1 MGRSQRPA
9 DYAGPRKPP
18 GRGRRVLL
26 AAVTGLALTAGAAG
40 AVLPAAPAAAA
51 QAAAVQATAAR
62 AAAAQGPAAGRQVAG
77 RSGHPGRTVVSLTF
91 DDGDADQLT
100 AARILHAH
108 GMPGTFYIITG
119 AVGTPGYLT
128 VAQLRELARA
138 GNEIGGH
145 TVSHLDLTRLPAAEV
160 RRQACQG
167 RDTLL
172 RWGFRVTSF
181 AYPGGFSNP
190 RVDAITRGCGF
201 ADARIATGLAQ
212 PGCPGCAPAETI
224 PPARRYAIRT
234 PGQVDGN
241 WTLADL
247 KQVVTGA
254 QQSKRA
260 GEAGGGW
267 VPLVFHHVCAGQRCP
282 PLSLRPSVL
291 SKFTAWLA
299 AQRAGGVTVRTVG
312 QVAGGPDRPP
322 VPLRPA
328 RPHQV
333 VNPSMRTV
341 AGSAAVDPALED
353 VGVPGTFLRCWMPGR
368 YGNNT
373 VTWRRTHVAHT
384 GPWALRLQVTRYAG
398 GDAKLLQQF
407 DLGACSLPVTTGR
420 SYQLAAWYRGN
431 VRTQYS
437 VYYRDRAGRWQ
448 YWTSSPFFQPA
459 TRWTRAAWATPP
471 VPAGATGVSYGLA
484 VAAKGTLITDDYS
497 FRPAPPGIARPILDW
512 SLLVLVVL
520 AGGSWG
526 ARRVIRR
533 RQARREPAAGPA
545 PRPGV
550 RA

>member
-1 MGRSQRPA
+1 
-9 DYAGPRKPP
+9 
-18 GRGRRVLL
+18 
-26 AAVTGLALTAGAAG
+26 
-40 AVLPAAPAAAA
+40 
-51 QAAAVQATAAR
+51 
-62 AAAAQGPAAGRQVAG
+62 
-77 RSGHPGRTVVSLTF
+77 
-91 DDGDADQLT
+91 
-100 AARILHAH
+100 
-108 GMPGTFYIITG
+108 
-119 AVGTPGYLT
+119 
-128 VAQLRELARA
+128 

-145 TVSHLDLTRLPAAEV
+145 TVSHLDLTRLPPAEV

-201 ADARIATGLAQ
+201 SNARIATGLAQ
-212 PGCPGCAPAETI
+212 PGCPDCTPAETI
-224 PPARRYAIRT
+224 PPARPYAIRT

-247 KQVVTGA
+247 KRAVTGA

-291 SKFTAWLA
+291 SEFTAWLA
-299 AQRAGGVTVRTVG
+299 AQRADGVTVRTVG
-312 QVAGGPDRPP
+312 QVAGGFARPAVP
-322 VPLRPA
+322 VRPA

-333 VNPSMRTV
+333 VNPSMSTV

-353 VGVPGTFLRCWMPGR
+353 VGKPGTFLRCWMPGR
-368 YGNNT
+368 YGDNS
-373 VTWRRTHVAHT
+373 VTWRRVHG
-384 GPWALRLQVTRYAG
+384 GPSGRWALRLQVSRYAS

-431 VRTQYS
+431 VRAQYS

-448 YWTSSPFFQPA
+448 YWTSGPFFQPA
-459 TRWTRAAWATPP
+459 TRWTRAVWATPP

-512 SLLVLVVL
+512 SLLALVVL

-550 RA
+550 RT